1 MAEFET
7 PQRVGS
13 ATFRKKLFGGR
24 GVGSA
29 KFKKL
34 SGGNRVCF
42 DLDPDLDVH
51 KVYDGHGLG
60 NIPNRFFLE
69 TWTIGLETIGL
80 ETPETQNASG
90 FQAHPG
96 DLHDTLEVQTQDA
109 SMDDPIGDL
118 PTQLAGHDGDEQTLD
133 VSLQDTIPY
142 EHAIPDPSEPLE
154 KKPRTKEVI
163 CVESSDDDW
172 MNGGDLEYICGP
184 GCAHLFEPHR
194 NGLKPWPPQ

>member
-1 MAEFET
+1 M
-7 PQRVGS
+7 
-13 ATFRKKLFGGR
+13 
-24 GVGSA
+24 
-29 KFKKL
+29 
-34 SGGNRVCF
+34 
-42 DLDPDLDVH
+42 
-51 KVYDGHGLG
+51 
-60 NIPNRFFLE
+60 
-69 TWTIGLETIGL
+69 

-194 NGLKPWPPQ
+194 NGLEPWPPP